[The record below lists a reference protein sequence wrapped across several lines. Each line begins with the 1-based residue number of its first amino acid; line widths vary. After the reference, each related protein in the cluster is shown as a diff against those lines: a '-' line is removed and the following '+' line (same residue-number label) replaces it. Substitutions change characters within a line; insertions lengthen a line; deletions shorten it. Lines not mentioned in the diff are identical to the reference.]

1 MRILVVED
9 DAMIGEAIER
19 GLKKAAFA
27 VDWVR
32 DARSAELAL
41 DHDVY
46 DLLILDLGLPGKS
59 GLELLKDLRRKD
71 NDIPVLIVT
80 ARDTVDDKVAG
91 LNSGADDYLVKP
103 FDLSELNARLNAIM
117 RRKNGRANPLLTCG
131 ALTLDPVMHQVTLK
145 GDPVDLSA
153 KEFALLRVLMSRP
166 GAVFSRAE
174 LEESL
179 YGWEEE
185 IGSNA
190 VEVHIHNLRNKLG
203 AQAILN
209 IRGAGYRVAMI
220 HDVDA

>member
-9 DAMIGEAIER
+9 DAMIGDAIER
-19 GLKKAAFA
+19 GLKKAALA

-32 DARSAELAL
+32 DAGSAELSL

-103 FDLSELNARLNAIM
+103 FDLGELNARLNAIM
-117 RRKNGRANPLLTCG
+117 RRKNGRASPLLTYG